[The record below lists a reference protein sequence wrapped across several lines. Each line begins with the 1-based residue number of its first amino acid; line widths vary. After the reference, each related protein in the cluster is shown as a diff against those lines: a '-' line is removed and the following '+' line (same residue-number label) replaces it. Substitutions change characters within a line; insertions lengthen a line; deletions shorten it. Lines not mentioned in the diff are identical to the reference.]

1 MISGG
6 TWVIMKF
13 DGIKISEL
21 KSGGV
26 INGIYL
32 LKSADLKISS
42 NKKTYLDIILTDST
56 GNIQA
61 KWWDAN
67 ETDFAS
73 LNPNK
78 LYYVNAKVDI
88 WKDALQLTLNKIK
101 IADDDDQKLISDF
114 VPAAPISP
122 EEMLQEVYLY
132 AAKIKNS
139 EIRSVVMKLLD
150 EKEDRLIYYP
160 AAKSLHHAMRSGLLY
175 HIVRMLRLGE
185 VISSVYEGVNS
196 DLIFAGVIIHDLA
209 KIGELSS
216 NELGMA
222 EYSKQGQFLGH
233 IIMGVEELDR
243 AGNSVGA
250 SEEVMLLLKHMVVS
264 HHYEA
269 EYGSPK
275 KPLFLEAEL
284 LHHIDL
290 IDARVYDYQNA
301 TKNIEAG
308 QFSEPVW
315 SLDRRSVYKVGLDE

>member
-1 MISGG
+1 
-6 TWVIMKF
+6 MKF
-13 DGIKISEL
+13 QGIKISDL
-21 KSGGV
+21 KAGEV

-32 LKSADLKISS
+32 LKSAELKVSS
-42 NKKTYLDIILTDST
+42 NKKTYLDIVLADST
-56 GNIQA
+56 GSIQA
-61 KWWDAN
+61 KWWDAS
-67 ETDFAS
+67 ETELDS
-73 LNPNK
+73 LSPFK
-78 LYYVNAKVDI
+78 LYYVNARVDV
-88 WKDALQLTLNKIK
+88 WKETMQLTLNRVK
-101 IADDDDQKLISDF
+101 IADDEDQKLISDF
-114 VPAAPISP
+114 VPAAPVSP
-122 EEMLQEVYLY
+122 DEMIQEVYLY

-150 EKEDRLIYYP
+150 AKEEKLMYYP

-185 VISSVYEGVNS
+185 AISGVYEGVNT
-196 DLIFAGVIIHDLA
+196 DLLFAGIIIHDLA
-209 KIGELSS
+209 KIGELDS

-222 EYSKQGQFLGH
+222 DYTKEGQFLGH

-243 AGNSVGA
+243 AGRSVNA
-250 SEEVMLLLKHMVVS
+250 SEEVMLLLKHMIVS

-275 KPLFLEAEL
+275 KPIFLEAEL
-284 LHHIDL
+284 LHHIDM

-301 TKNIEAG
+301 TRNIEAG

>member
-1 MISGG
+1 
-6 TWVIMKF
+6 MKF
-13 DGIKISEL
+13 DGIKIFEL
-21 KSGGV
+21 KAGGV

-67 ETDFAS
+67 ETDLAS
-73 LNPNK
+73 LNLNK
-78 LYYVNAKVDI
+78 LYYVNAKVDL

-101 IADDDDQKLISDF
+101 IADDDDQKRISDF
-114 VPAAPISP
+114 VPAAPLSP
-122 EEMLQEVYLY
+122 EDMLQEVYLY
-132 AAKIKNS
+132 ATKIKNS

-150 EKEDRLIYYP
+150 EKEDKLIYYP

-175 HIVRMLRLGE
+175 HIVRMLRLGD
-185 VISSVYEGVNS
+185 VISGVYEGINS
-196 DLIFAGVIIHDLA
+196 DLIFAGIIIHDLA

-216 NELGMA
+216 NELGIA
-222 EYSKQGQFLGH
+222 DYSKQGQFLGH
-233 IIMGVEELDR
+233 IIMGVQELDR

-284 LHHIDL
+284 LHHIDM

-301 TKNIEAG
+301 TKNIEPG

-315 SLDRRSVYKVGLDE
+315 SLDKRSVYKVGLDE